1 MLVKELMKTLNP
13 EANIR
18 VELVD
23 VHQYIIDKP
32 KAVSRMFGDREMYDW
47 HASDLVKQKAS
58 DLKHHFEV
66 YI

>member
-1 MLVKELMKTLNP
+1 MKVKELMKMLNS

-18 VELVD
+18 VELMN

-32 KAVSRMFGDREMYDW
+32 EAVSKMFGDREMYDW
-47 HASDLVKQKAS
+47 HASDLMKQKNS

-66 YI
+66 FI

>member
-1 MLVKELMKTLNP
+1 MLVKELMKMLNP

-23 VHQYIIDKP
+23 VKQYIIDKP
-32 KAVSRMFGDREMYDW
+32 ENVAKRFGDRKMYDW
-47 HASDLVKQKAS
+47 HASNLEKQKAS
-58 DLKHHFEV
+58 KLKYHFEV